1 MRANND
7 TVANERVT
15 AILLEIA
22 DLLDLEG
29 VKFKPEAYRRAAR
42 ALQQSPEETEELVR
56 TGRIDQVP
64 GVGEAISEKVREFVK
79 TGEVHYLEKLRSQWP
94 PGLLE
99 LMRLEGVGPKTT
111 RRFYLEFQVKGP
123 EDLKRLIQEK
133 KLEGVFGFGPRKIEL
148 LQRALSKGVSP
159 AGAGPESG
167 RTPLPEAQRRMEEL
181 LESLRESQAPF
192 EKLVFAGSLRRRRE
206 TVGDLDLLATSSR
219 PREVMERFTHLPQ
232 VEEVRLSGDT
242 KSTVV
247 LTGGLQVD
255 LRVVPSEAFGA
266 ALQYFTGS
274 KDHNV
279 RLRALANR
287 KGLSINE
294 YGLTRDEQLLPAPTE
309 EEVYAAVG
317 LSWIPPELRENQGEI
332 EAAQEGELPA
342 VVGDADLKGELHIHV
357 PPSIEPEDLLPWVEE
372 LRALHL
378 VYGGFVVRA
387 SEVDREDRTLEQL
400 RNALP
405 REVEGVRVFLGLEV
419 TLDPKTRPTAPAG
432 ADYLVL
438 RPPEK
443 PLANPKESARAWTS
457 PPSSAAAMFAHVDPG
472 SLASAGLEWKDL
484 LPEEGEENGLPLELA
499 VRHDVVATETALVR
513 GASRRSARFV
523 LSGAPRSPE
532 ELPRLLLAAGIARRA
547 WTPSHQVVNA
557 SSEPM
562 SALRSPANPP
572 SASPKGHEPPKR
584 SGSKRRDGPPT

>member
-167 RTPLPEAQRRMEEL
+167 RTPLPEAQQRMEEL
-181 LESLRESQAPF
+181 LQSLRESQAPF

-294 YGLTRDEQLLPAPTE
+294 YGLTRDEQLVPAPTE

-317 LSWIPPELRENQGEI
+317 LSWIPPEMRENQGEI

-387 SEVDREDRTLEQL
+387 SEVDREDRTVEQL

-572 SASPKGHEPPKR
+572 SASPKGPEPPKR

>member
-1 MRANND
+1 MP
-7 TVANERVT
+7 NEAVSR
-15 AILLEIA
+15 ILLEIA

-79 TGEVHYLEKLRSQWP
+79 TGEVHYLEKLRNQWP

-148 LQRALSKGVSP
+148 LQRALSKGVSA
-159 AGAGPESG
+159 AGASPESG
-167 RTPLPEAQRRMEEL
+167 RTPLPEAQQRMEEL

-279 RLRALANR
+279 HLRALANR

-294 YGLTRDEQLLPAPTE
+294 YGLTRDEQLVPAPTE

-317 LSWIPPELRENQGEI
+317 LSWIPPEMRENQGEI
-332 EAAQEGELPA
+332 EAAQEGKLPA
-342 VVGDADLKGELHIHV
+342 VVGDTELKGELHIHV
-357 PPSIEPEDLLPWVEE
+357 PPSIEQEDLLPWVEE
-372 LRALHL
+372 LRAMHL
-378 VYGGFVVRA
+378 TYGGFVVRA
-387 SEVDREDRTLEQL
+387 SEVEREDRTLEQL

-419 TLDPKTRPTAPAG
+419 TLDAKTRPTTPAG
-432 ADYLVL
+432 ADYLIL

-443 PLANPKESARAWTS
+443 PLADPKESARAWTS
-457 PPSSAAAMFAHVDPG
+457 SPTSVAAMLAHLDPG

-484 LPEEGEENGLPLELA
+484 LPEEGEENSLPLELA

-547 WTPSHQVVNA
+547 WVPSHQVVNT
-557 SSEPM
+557 SLEPM
-562 SALRSPANPP
+562 SALRNPANPP
-572 SASPKGHEPPKR
+572 SASPKGPEPPKR
-584 SGSKRRDGPPT
+584 SGSRKQDGPRT